1 LSFLFA
7 QKTCCSTYEKHFS
20 FLIIVAVL
28 KRFIL
33 HEHVSNAGKK
43 LSARCYD
50 RFISSFLVFHAIK
63 ESGYGAVWTMSD
75 MDVGALVQ
83 DPFEVLVAFFQ
94 DSSVVDMVS

>member
-1 LSFLFA
+1 M
-7 QKTCCSTYEKHFS
+7 KGSTYEKHFS

-33 HEHVSNAGKK
+33 HEHVPNAGKK
-43 LSARCYD
+43 FSARCHYG
-50 RFISSFLVFHAIK
+50 FISSFLVLHAIIQ
-63 ESGYGAVWTMSD
+63 SGYRAVRTMSD

-94 DSSVVDMVS
+94 DSSVVDMIS